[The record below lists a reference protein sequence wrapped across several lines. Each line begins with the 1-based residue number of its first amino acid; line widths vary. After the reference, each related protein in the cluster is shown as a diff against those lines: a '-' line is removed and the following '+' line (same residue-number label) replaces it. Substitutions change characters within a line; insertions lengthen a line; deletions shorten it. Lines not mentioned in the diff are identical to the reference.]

1 MVEGPNHGT
10 GSGAEN
16 PSERQVVDR
25 LRLALRDH
33 AAGVEPA
40 PNSYLTLAARVDDS
54 SPQPPG
60 RMHGVL
66 LAAAALVV
74 LAGVGGVFLGRDR
87 SGDVSA
93 VGGTGST
100 LSTTIAPARTTTLV
114 PSSTVTAEPPP
125 QTSTPEPAGP
135 SVVAIPVAEVP
146 RARSVDEAVG
156 SFLHLL
162 GLPGEAE
169 LSTVDGTATLSS
181 PYDEKVTLA
190 EIFTSS
196 SANGVAVASAT
207 SATVTIDRIQLDGGE
222 LLVGGSA
229 VAFESVIEVSV
240 ISTDGARLA
249 STTTTAGCCE
259 DPAPYEARL
268 RLAGTGEAF
277 VVVSGDNAGSG
288 VLAPFAAQAIRF
300 EVSEDPATYT
310 VFRIHPENDA
320 DRGLNVRDLPGTDEG
335 QVLATL
341 PPGTTGIRR
350 LPRMP
355 ALVGDSFWWEIEAP
369 DGTVGWVHSSFLTPR
384 VAELSDG
391 ELEQLARST
400 IGLVA
405 RAEDFGLDRLGL
417 SRRVPVAL
425 GWIGSPRYVTGP
437 TLTDVPYWTEARP
450 WPVPEATYG
459 ESEKLVSLRS
469 LLNPPSVEDPEI
481 IPGAALRYGFEQEMA
496 DQYFAGTQAVTVIGP
511 ADEDEPDRSMVLFY
525 EVGPTG
531 PQLVGAVASI
541 FVP

>member
-1 MVEGPNHGT
+1 MVDGPSPGT
-10 GSGAEN
+10 ESGFEN
-16 PSERQVVDR
+16 PSDHQVVDR

-40 PNSYLTLAARVDDS
+40 PNSYLTLAARVDES
-54 SPQPPG
+54 STPPPG
-60 RMHGVL
+60 RMRGVL

-74 LAGVGGVFLGRDR
+74 VAGIGAVFLGRDR
-87 SGDVSA
+87 SGDVNA

-100 LSTTIAPARTTTLV
+100 LSTTVVPAPTTTLI
-114 PSSTVTAEPPP
+114 PSSTLTTGPSP
-125 QTSTPEPAGP
+125 QTSAPEPAGP
-135 SVVAIPVAEVP
+135 SVAAIPVAELP

-162 GLPGEAE
+162 GLPGAAE

-190 EIFTSS
+190 EVFTSS
-196 SANGVAVASAT
+196 SADGVAVASAT
-207 SATVTIDRIQLDGGE
+207 SATVKIDRVTLDAGE
-222 LLVGGSA
+222 LVVGGSA

-240 ISTDGARLA
+240 IGTDGARLA

-259 DPAPYEARL
+259 DPVPYEARL
-268 RLAGTGEAF
+268 RLPGAGEAF

-300 EVSEDPATYT
+300 ELSEDPATYT
-310 VFRIHPENDA
+310 VFRIHPEDDA

-335 QVLATL
+335 RVLATL
-341 PPGTTGIRR
+341 PPGTMGIRR

-369 DGTVGWVHSSFLTPR
+369 DGTVGWVHSSFLTPGG
-384 VAELSDG
+384 AELSDG
-391 ELEQLARST
+391 ELEQLARSA
-400 IGLVA
+400 IGLVGG
-405 RAEDFGLDRLGL
+405 AEDSGLDRLVL

-425 GWIGSPRYVTGP
+425 GWIGRPRYVTGP
-437 TLTDVPYWTEARP
+437 TLTDVSYWTEARR

-469 LLNPPSVEDPEI
+469 LLNPPSVDDPEI

-511 ADEDEPDRSMVLFY
+511 VEDDEPGRSMVLFY